1 MRSIHYYL
9 LYRKEEVW
17 QVSGKNGDATEGVV
31 CSDREGSIEMLV
43 NCEQIPGV
51 YCEHHTGRLYSRPV
65 NSILL
70 SSCGI

>member
-17 QVSGKNGDATEGVV
+17 QVSGKNGDTTEGVV

-51 YCEHHTGRLYSRPV
+51 YCEHHIGRLYSRPV